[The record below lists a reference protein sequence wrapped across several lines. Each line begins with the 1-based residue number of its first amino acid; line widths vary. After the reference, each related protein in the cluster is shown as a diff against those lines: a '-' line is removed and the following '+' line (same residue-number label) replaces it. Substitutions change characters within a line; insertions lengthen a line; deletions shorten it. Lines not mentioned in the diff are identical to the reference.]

1 MTFSQKFGLIDE
13 KETEILDD
21 LYQRLHTGAR
31 KDGLQKSSSESAVSG
46 LDSNCLSEN
55 SDWMAETASEVKT
68 RAARPT
74 SLTYIIKQHQSSN
87 GSCPTHCDDNK
98 ENVCDKT
105 SAGNTSQSGTPPLT
119 MST

>member
-1 MTFSQKFGLIDE
+1 MTFSRKFGLIDE

-21 LYQRLHTGAR
+21 LYQRLHAGAR

-46 LDSNCLSEN
+46 LDSNCLSRN
-55 SDWMAETASEVKT
+55 SDWVAEMADTKT

-74 SLTYIIKQHQSSN
+74 SLTYIIKQHHSVN
-87 GSCPTHCDDNK
+87 GGCPTQCEENK
-98 ENVCDKT
+98 ENVCDT
-105 SAGNTSQSGTPPLT
+105 STGNTSQSATPPLT